1 MEDLGF
7 DSWQGKG
14 LFFFLYSKM
23 STPAL
28 KQTQPRILWK
38 SGVKQVG
45 CDVDRSPP
53 CIAPL
58 LPVVGRT
65 TVSLL

>member
-1 MEDLGF
+1 
-7 DSWQGKG
+7 
-14 LFFFLYSKM
+14 
-23 STPAL
+23 
-28 KQTQPRILWK
+28 
-38 SGVKQVG
+38 VG

-65 TVSLL
+65 TVSLFKQYGTIQGVYKLCISRLCCTVLYLYFDVLHPCIITGQDT